1 MNNNMYQMRPPYQ
14 NGNNDRFI
22 FPFLTGAL
30 VGGAAVG
37 LTRPR
42 PIYNV
47 APGAPGG
54 NPGLVLDL
62 HIHLIQVIRLLILII
77 LMVVMFQGL
86 MVISILRYAFYLLV
100 IGD

>member
-1 MNNNMYQMRPPYQ
+1 MNPYMQRYTYQK
-14 NGNNDRFI
+14 GDRFV

-47 APGAPGG
+47 APQPYPPVPPPPPRPPYGPYGSYSYSYYY
-54 NPGLVLDL
+54 P
-62 HIHLIQVIRLLILII
+62 
-77 LMVVMFQGL
+77 
-86 MVISILRYAFYLLV
+86 Y
-100 IGD
+100 

>member
-1 MNNNMYQMRPPYQ
+1 MNQSNNSYYIPRPMR
-14 NGNNDRFI
+14 NNYYRGDRQFF

-47 APGAPGG
+47 APQGPGYGPGPGPRPPYYAPGAPYSSYSYSGYV
-54 NPGLVLDL
+54 PGPY
-62 HIHLIQVIRLLILII
+62 
-77 LMVVMFQGL
+77 G
-86 MVISILRYAFYLLV
+86 Y
-100 IGD
+100 

>member
-1 MNNNMYQMRPPYQ
+1 MYPRFNRRPNQ
-14 NGNNDRFI
+14 DRFV

-47 APGAPGG
+47 APPY
-54 NPGLVLDL
+54 PPMPPLPPRPPYPMPYYSSSYSYY
-62 HIHLIQVIRLLILII
+62 QP
-77 LMVVMFQGL
+77 F
-86 MVISILRYAFYLLV
+86 
-100 IGD
+100 

>member
-1 MNNNMYQMRPPYQ
+1 MYPRFNRNPRFDNQ
-14 NGNNDRFI
+14 DRFV

-47 APGAPGG
+47 APPY
-54 NPGLVLDL
+54 PPMPPVPPRPPYPMPYYSSSYSYY
-62 HIHLIQVIRLLILII
+62 QP
-77 LMVVMFQGL
+77 F
-86 MVISILRYAFYLLV
+86 
-100 IGD
+100 

>member
-1 MNNNMYQMRPPYQ
+1 MNQKYNRVYQPI
-14 NGNNDRFI
+14 NNNDRFV

-47 APGAPGG
+47 APYPPAPPFPPPRPYPMPYYSTSYNYNSFG
-54 NPGLVLDL
+54 P
-62 HIHLIQVIRLLILII
+62 
-77 LMVVMFQGL
+77 F
-86 MVISILRYAFYLLV
+86 
-100 IGD
+100 

>member
-1 MNNNMYQMRPPYQ
+1 MLESGVYMNSNLYYRPSYNKSY
-14 NGNNDRFI
+14 NGDRQFF

-47 APGAPGG
+47 APSAPGFG
-54 NPGLVLDL
+54 PRVPYGVP
-62 HIHLIQVIRLLILII
+62 
-77 LMVVMFQGL
+77 
-86 MVISILRYAFYLLV
+86 YAYSSYGGY
-100 IGD
+100 IPARPY

>member
-1 MNNNMYQMRPPYQ
+1 MNNYANYRYYPMP
-14 NGNNDRFI
+14 NGDRQFF

-47 APGAPGG
+47 APGGGYGPAYRPGAP
-54 NPGLVLDL
+54 
-62 HIHLIQVIRLLILII
+62 
-77 LMVVMFQGL
+77 
-86 MVISILRYAFYLLV
+86 FYNNSYSYYV
-100 IGD
+100 PYRPY

>member
-1 MNNNMYQMRPPYQ
+1 MYQNYHFNPMNN
-14 NGNNDRFI
+14 GDRQFF

-47 APGAPGG
+47 APQRPYYPPMGPGPYG
-54 NPGLVLDL
+54 NYSYSYYYPYG
-62 HIHLIQVIRLLILII
+62 R
-77 LMVVMFQGL
+77 
-86 MVISILRYAFYLLV
+86 
-100 IGD
+100 

>member
-1 MNNNMYQMRPPYQ
+1 MKGVFFTYPRFNRNPRFDNQ
-14 NGNNDRFI
+14 DRFV

-47 APGAPGG
+47 APQPYPPVPPPPPRPPYGPYGSYSYSYYY
-54 NPGLVLDL
+54 P
-62 HIHLIQVIRLLILII
+62 
-77 LMVVMFQGL
+77 
-86 MVISILRYAFYLLV
+86 Y
-100 IGD
+100 

>member
-1 MNNNMYQMRPPYQ
+1 MNNQYYFKKPMQAS
-14 NGNNDRFI
+14 GNNDRQFF

-47 APGAPGG
+47 APQAPSYGPRPPYYAPGAPYSYYSYGG
-54 NPGLVLDL
+54 YVPGPY
-62 HIHLIQVIRLLILII
+62 
-77 LMVVMFQGL
+77 G
-86 MVISILRYAFYLLV
+86 RY
-100 IGD
+100 

>member
-1 MNNNMYQMRPPYQ
+1 MQQNPYTYRPINN
-14 NGNNDRFI
+14 GDRQFF

-47 APGAPGG
+47 APQPAYRPYPPMGPGPYG
-54 NPGLVLDL
+54 YSSYSYYYPYGK
-62 HIHLIQVIRLLILII
+62 
-77 LMVVMFQGL
+77 
-86 MVISILRYAFYLLV
+86 
-100 IGD
+100 

>member
-1 MNNNMYQMRPPYQ
+1 MNPYQNNMYPR
-14 NGNNDRFI
+14 NVNNLGDRQFF

-47 APGAPGG
+47 APQQSYGPRPMPPYYRPGAPYSYYSYGG
-54 NPGLVLDL
+54 YVPGPY
-62 HIHLIQVIRLLILII
+62 
-77 LMVVMFQGL
+77 G
-86 MVISILRYAFYLLV
+86 Y
-100 IGD
+100 

>member
-1 MNNNMYQMRPPYQ
+1 MNNSIPNYAKGTMYPSVN
-14 NGNNDRFI
+14 NGDRQFF

-47 APGAPGG
+47 APNQGYQRPPYNVPYAYNSYGG
-54 NPGLVLDL
+54 YIPRPYG
-62 HIHLIQVIRLLILII
+62 
-77 LMVVMFQGL
+77 
-86 MVISILRYAFYLLV
+86 Y
-100 IGD
+100 

>member
-1 MNNNMYQMRPPYQ
+1 MYNNLGYNRARNMP
-14 NGNNDRFI
+14 NGYGDRQFF

-47 APGAPGG
+47 APNGGYGPGPRPPYYAPGAPYSYYSYGG
-54 NPGLVLDL
+54 YIP
-62 HIHLIQVIRLLILII
+62 RP
-77 LMVVMFQGL
+77 
-86 MVISILRYAFYLLV
+86 Y
-100 IGD
+100 

>member
-1 MNNNMYQMRPPYQ
+1 MYQNPYNFRTMNNN
-14 NGNNDRFI
+14 GDRQFF

-47 APGAPGG
+47 APQRPYYYPNMGPGPYG
-54 NPGLVLDL
+54 NYSYSYYYPYG
-62 HIHLIQVIRLLILII
+62 R
-77 LMVVMFQGL
+77 
-86 MVISILRYAFYLLV
+86 
-100 IGD
+100 

>member
-1 MNNNMYQMRPPYQ
+1 MYPYNRRRPNN
-14 NGNNDRFI
+14 GDRFV

-47 APGAPGG
+47 APQPYPMYPPPPPPRPYPMPYG
-54 NPGLVLDL
+54 NYSYNVYYPN
-62 HIHLIQVIRLLILII
+62 
-77 LMVVMFQGL
+77 
-86 MVISILRYAFYLLV
+86 Y
-100 IGD
+100 

>member
-1 MNNNMYQMRPPYQ
+1 MVNHPGRIPNNPVFL
-14 NGNNDRFI
+14 NNSGDRII

-47 APGAPGG
+47 APQPYPVPYPYPAPYPVYGPYPRPYPYTSMSY
-54 NPGLVLDL
+54 NY
-62 HIHLIQVIRLLILII
+62 
-77 LMVVMFQGL
+77 
-86 MVISILRYAFYLLV
+86 STY
-100 IGD
+100 

>member
-1 MNNNMYQMRPPYQ
+1 MYNNNIYPSRYNQ
-14 NGNNDRFI
+14 GNYGDRQFF

-47 APGAPGG
+47 APRPPYGPPVPPYGVSYAYNSYGGYIPRPGG
-54 NPGLVLDL
+54 
-62 HIHLIQVIRLLILII
+62 
-77 LMVVMFQGL
+77 F
-86 MVISILRYAFYLLV
+86 
-100 IGD
+100 

>member
-1 MNNNMYQMRPPYQ
+1 MNNYQNMRPNYNYQ
-14 NGNNDRFI
+14 NYNNGDRQFF

-47 APGAPGG
+47 APNQPNYGPGPMPPYYRPGAPYSYYSYGG
-54 NPGLVLDL
+54 YVPGPY
-62 HIHLIQVIRLLILII
+62 
-77 LMVVMFQGL
+77 G
-86 MVISILRYAFYLLV
+86 Y
-100 IGD
+100 

>member
-1 MNNNMYQMRPPYQ
+1 MNNNVYVRPPQ
-14 NGNNDRFI
+14 NFSNNNDRFF

-47 APGAPGG
+47 VPSPGYGPRPPYGVPYAYNSYGG
-54 NPGLVLDL
+54 YIPM
-62 HIHLIQVIRLLILII
+62 RP
-77 LMVVMFQGL
+77 
-86 MVISILRYAFYLLV
+86 Y
-100 IGD
+100 

>member
-1 MNNNMYQMRPPYQ
+1 MNNYQ
-14 NGNNDRFI
+14 NRYYYPHINKNEDRQFF

-47 APGAPGG
+47 APRPNYGPPMPPYYRPGAPYSYYSYGG
-54 NPGLVLDL
+54 YVPTPYSN
-62 HIHLIQVIRLLILII
+62 
-77 LMVVMFQGL
+77 
-86 MVISILRYAFYLLV
+86 
-100 IGD
+100 